1 MEMTVIGYDP
11 YITEE
16 RAQQIGIELVDFD
29 TLLAKS
35 DYITIHTPLTKET
48 ENMINAES
56 IAKMKDGV
64 RLVNCA
70 RGACFDIN
78 AVAMV

>member
-16 RAQQIGIELVDFD
+16 RAHQVGVELVDFD

-48 ENMINAES
+48 ENMINAET
-56 IAKMKDGV
+56 IAKERRRATGELCP
-64 RLVNCA
+64 RCRSISTLWQ
-70 RGACFDIN
+70 
-78 AVAMV
+78 MV